1 MRGKGWPQERAS
13 ELSSGK
19 FSTLIPSD
27 SRWLE
32 NLESTHTVSPRHA
45 ELGKLLRQHLL
56 RAARFMYGDV
66 YMLQKTDIFPLNI
79 L

>member
-19 FSTLIPSD
+19 LSILTPSD

-45 ELGKLLRQHLL
+45 ELGRLLRQHLL
-56 RAARFMYGDV
+56 RAARFMYGNV
-66 YMLQKTDIFPLNI
+66 YMLQETDIFPLNI